1 MGTVVDLVN
10 EKEEIVTDLDNIVIV
25 NHFDGVRGGATLDV
39 AGFPHPV
46 IKAGHVIIKDSSGV
60 YKPMPLN
67 EGGNAYDT
75 LPEGASYAG
84 YLVASI
90 SVKKPIA
97 AIMLRGTINPKATP
111 FAMDS
116 ILAAVK
122 TALPLI
128 DYQED

>member
-10 EKEEIVTDLDNIVIV
+10 EKEEIVSDLGNIVIV

-39 AGFPHPV
+39 TGFPHPV

-67 EGGNAYDT
+67 EGGDAYGT

-90 SVKKPIA
+90 SAKKPIA
-97 AIMLRGTINPKATP
+97 APQKRGTINPKATQL
-111 FAMDS
+111 AMVT
-116 ILAAVK
+116 ILAAVEA
-122 TALPLI
+122 ALPLI